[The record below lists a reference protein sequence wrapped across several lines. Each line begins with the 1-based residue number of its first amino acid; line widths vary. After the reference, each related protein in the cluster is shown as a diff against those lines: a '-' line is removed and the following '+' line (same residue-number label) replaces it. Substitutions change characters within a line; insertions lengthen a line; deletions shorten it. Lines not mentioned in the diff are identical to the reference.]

1 MANTFRESSVST
13 RSPQGTAIQTGEFH
27 MDTIFTDGQLTKAI
41 ETMRQK
47 GMTPDRF
54 NRLLGSGI
62 FADVCDAGACFDDRD
77 SVRKALKLGVALPE
91 QLMLSV
97 DYSRSLEVMIA
108 AGHYDWKNDDITAK
122 RFPLKGDGTQQ
133 FEAKLFHFNRNVSS
147 EQAVEAIKADG
158 WEPAQIEHL
167 LAFGEKFPE
176 EQRKYPIIAL
186 GSVARV
192 GGDRHVPCLSRG
204 GARRRLRLGWWDV
217 DWYDDYRFL
226 AVRKLSSAT

>member
-1 MANTFRESSVST
+1 
-13 RSPQGTAIQTGEFH
+13 

-122 RFPLKGDGTQQ
+122 RFPVVGQGIEQ
-133 FEAKLFHFNRNVSS
+133 FEAKVFHFDRTMSS
-147 EQAVEAIKADG
+147 EAVVEAIKADG

-167 LAFGEKFPE
+167 LAFLEKFPE

-186 GSVARV
+186 GSVAKV
-192 GGDRHVPCLSRG
+192 GGDRGVPCLYRG
-204 GARRRLRLGWWDV
+204 VDERSLGLGWWDGV
-217 DWYDDYRFL
+217 WDGPSRFL
-226 AVRKLSSAT
+226 AVRPV

>member
-1 MANTFRESSVST
+1 
-13 RSPQGTAIQTGEFH
+13 

-47 GMTPDRF
+47 GMTPARF

-62 FADVCDAGACFDDRD
+62 FADVCDAGACLDDRD

-108 AGHYDWKNDDITAK
+108 AGHFDWTNSDITAK
-122 RFPLKGDGTQQ
+122 RFPVVGKGVEQ

-167 LAFGEKFPE
+167 LAFGEKYPE

-192 GGDRHVPCLSRG
+192 GGHRRVPCLHRRG
-204 GARRRLRLGWWDV
+204 AERYLYLRWWDYG
-217 DWYDDYRFL
+217 WFGYFRFL
-226 AVRKLSSAT
+226 AVRKLSSAA

>member
-1 MANTFRESSVST
+1 
-13 RSPQGTAIQTGEFH
+13 

-62 FADVCDAGACFDDRD
+62 FADVCDAGACLDDRD
-77 SVRKALKLGVALPE
+77 SIRKALKLGVALPE
-91 QLMLSV
+91 QLTLSV
-97 DYSRSLEVMIA
+97 DYSRSLETMIA

-122 RFPLKGDGTQQ
+122 RFPVVGKGVEQ
-133 FEAKLFHFNRNVSS
+133 FEATLFHFNRNVSS
-147 EQAVEAIKADG
+147 EQAVEAIKKADG
-158 WEPAQIEHL
+158 WEPGKIEHL
-167 LAFGEKFPE
+167 LAFGEKYPE

-192 GGDRHVPCLSRG
+192 GGDRDVPCLSRR
-204 GARRRLRLGWWDV
+204 GAGRGLHLPWWGSGW
-217 DWYDDYRFL
+217 DDRYRFL
-226 AVRKLSSAT
+226 AVRKLSSAA

>member
-1 MANTFRESSVST
+1 
-13 RSPQGTAIQTGEFH
+13 

-62 FADVCDAGACFDDRD
+62 FADVCDAGACLDDRD
-77 SVRKALKLGVALPE
+77 SIRKALKLSVALPE
-91 QLMLSV
+91 QLTLSI
-97 DYSRSLEVMIA
+97 DYSRSLEAMIA

-122 RFPLKGDGTQQ
+122 RFPVVGKGVEQ
-133 FEAKLFHFNRNVSS
+133 FEATLFHFNRNVSS

-158 WEPAQIEHL
+158 WEPGKIEHL
-167 LAFGEKFPE
+167 LAFGEKYPE

-186 GSVARV
+186 GSVAWV
-192 GGDRHVPCLSRG
+192 RG
-204 GARRRLRLGWWDV
+204 GRRVPDLGRSSARRGLSLVWWVDGWLGRC
-217 DWYDDYRFL
+217 RFL
-226 AVRKLSSAT
+226 AVRKLSSAA